1 MNKTDFHVFNIDDK
15 WLKMILSGEK
25 KSEIRRYALPLEGK
39 EVGLMNNSTD
49 RIEAI
54 ITIGMILDLR
64 GLEEED
70 IDMILSE
77 AKIDNAFRKHY
88 PCNYLY
94 TIKAVKRVH

>member
-1 MNKTDFHVFNIDDK
+1 MSKTDFHVFNIDNK

-25 KSEIRRYALPLEGK
+25 RSEIRQYALPLEGK
-39 EVGLMNNSTD
+39 EVGLLNNSTKKL
-49 RIEAI
+49 EAI
-54 ITIGMILDLR
+54 ATIGMILDLR

-77 AKIDNAFRKHY
+77 AKIDEKFKNSY

-94 TIKAVKRVH
+94 QIKNVKRIH